1 MLGTEEHKQ
10 ERKLKMKIVA
20 DGKIYDLENK
30 AYEVICEID
39 KFVVPN
45 GLNCKSF
52 VVRQLCMRKD
62 GGFFIL
68 TIADLDKTSREKV
81 QVWPVSDDDA
91 ARIAEGFV
99 SADFY
104 FEFFGKK
111 D

>member
-1 MLGTEEHKQ
+1 
-10 ERKLKMKIVA
+10 MKIVA

-30 AYEVICEID
+30 AYEVVCEID

-45 GLNCKSF
+45 GLNGKSF

-68 TIADLDKTSREKV
+68 TIADFDKTSREKL
-81 QVWPVSDDDA
+81 QVWPVSDDEA
-91 ARIAEGFV
+91 AKIAEGFV

-104 FEFFGKK
+104 GEFFGKK
-111 D
+111 E